1 MAKTKSDFMLAIT
14 QLAAEKNL
22 PREVVLG
29 VVESALVSAFRKN
42 SFSATQNIS
51 VKVNPG
57 TGQVT
62 VYAGKTVVEK
72 VTDPRREISLKDAQ
86 KINEYAQ
93 IDDEVQVEDTPGDAG
108 RIAAQT
114 AKQVVLQRLREA
126 ERELVFEEYADREGE
141 LVTGIIQRVEPRQ
154 IVLELGR
161 TEGVLPVSEQ
171 VKTERYRVGQRIK
184 VYIIEVHRTGRGPQV
199 IVSRTHRNLLKRL
212 LELEVPEINTGVIE
226 LKAVAREA
234 GHRSKIAVAARQQ
247 GIDAIGSCVGLRGI
261 RIQNI
266 VNELNGEKIDVIEW
280 HSDAAT
286 FIANALS
293 PAQVVSV
300 SVNEEERSASV
311 VVPDRQLSLAIGK
324 EGQNARLAARLTGW
338 RIDIKSS
345 STAEA
350 EETAVAKKAVAPE
363 PSPVEE
369 ITAEVVEEPV
379 EVQEPSGAK
388 EPAAEVTSEESELL
402 PPEELVSEAE
412 PEEEAYTVEEE
423 LPAVEIPEEEPA
435 TVIRFAEDIL
445 PDRIPRGSK
454 KAKKVKD
461 KKAKDKD
468 EDKAKGAIKPKKVRA
483 EKIAIEEE
491 VFEDFELPGDEVRQE
506 EDEVPTA
513 SMPGEPEP
521 AAEEAKPAK
530 KKKKSKSK
538 SEHEGDNALP
548 PTKPKKAKRGASK
561 ARFDEDED
569 EDF

>member
-42 SFSATQNIS
+42 SFDATQNIS

-72 VTDPRREISLKDAQ
+72 VTDPSCEVSLKDAK

-93 IDDEVQVEDTPGDAG
+93 IGDEIQVEDTPGDAG

-126 ERELVFEEYADREGE
+126 ERELVFEEFADRESE
-141 LVTGIIQRVEPRQ
+141 LVTGIVQRIEPRQ
-154 IVLELGR
+154 IVLDLGR

-171 VKTERYRVGQRIK
+171 VKSEHYRVGQRIK
-184 VYIIEVHRTGRGPQV
+184 AYIIEVHRTGRGPQV

-280 HSDAAT
+280 HSDPST
-286 FIANALS
+286 FIASSLS

-300 SVNEEERSASV
+300 SVNEEEKAATV

-338 RIDIKSS
+338 RIDIKSA

-350 EETAVAKKAVAPE
+350 EETAVVEEAVAPE
-363 PSPVEE
+363 PTAAEE
-369 ITAEVVEEPV
+369 VAAEAVEEPV
-379 EVQEPSGAK
+379 EAPETPEEEQPM
-388 EPAAEVTSEESELL
+388 AEIPPEEAVLI
-402 PPEELVSEAE
+402 PPEELVPEPEPE
-412 PEEEAYTVEEE
+412 PEEE
-423 LPAVEIPEEEPA
+423 LPVVEIQPEEPT

-445 PDRIPRGSK
+445 PDRVHRGSK
-454 KAKKVKD
+454 KAKKVKE
-461 KKAKDKD
+461 KKAKVKDKD
-468 EDKAKGAIKPKKVRA
+468 EEKAKGAIKPKKARS
-483 EKIAIEEE
+483 ERIDIEEE
-491 VFEDFELPGDEVRQE
+491 VLEDLDVPVEEDRQE
-506 EDEVPTA
+506 DEDVLAVSPPEDSEPSAEV
-513 SMPGEPEP
+513 E
-521 AAEEAKPAK
+521 KPAK

-538 SEHEGDNALP
+538 AGQDDKALLSS
-548 PTKPKKAKRGASK
+548 KPKKAKRGASK
-561 ARFDEDED
+561 PNLDDDTEEL
-569 EDF
+569 